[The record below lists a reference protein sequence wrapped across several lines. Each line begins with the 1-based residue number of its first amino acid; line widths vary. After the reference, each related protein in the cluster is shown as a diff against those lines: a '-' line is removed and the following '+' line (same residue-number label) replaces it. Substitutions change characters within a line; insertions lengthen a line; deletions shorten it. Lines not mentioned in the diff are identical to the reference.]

1 MKYIRV
7 QLTNLVRIK
16 KIVTCFTDEREMGF
30 VSGTES
36 HNFWEMVYVRRG
48 ALVYVADGKSE
59 RMTAGEV
66 IFHSPN
72 VIHTHKGDG
81 KTPPSFF
88 IVTFVCESPAMEAI
102 ADRRIRVPDELI
114 PLIDNT
120 IKERGACFTPRMYP
134 LTVRDD
140 AQIGSQQMIGSYLE
154 QFIIGI
160 LREEAKS
167 KQASFYTSHKEFE
180 AQLAEDVRT
189 YLEEH
194 LYDNVDLATLCE
206 HFHYGK
212 SRLSAIFRRVHGDS
226 IMHWYLCRKMEAAKQ
241 EIMAGEGSIADIA
254 ARLQFESP
262 QYFSRMFRRYTGMC
276 PRDFRA
282 EMSSTAVSNINKEY
296 DSIVHYSK
304 ESAPK

>member
-1 MKYIRV
+1 MRYIRV
-7 QLTNLVRIK
+7 QLTNLVRLK
-16 KIVTCFTDEREMGF
+16 KIVTCFTDERDVDF
-30 VSGTES
+30 ASGTES

-102 ADRRIRVPDELI
+102 ADRRLRVPEELV
-114 PLIDNT
+114 PLIEST
-120 IKERGACFTPRMYP
+120 IKERYDCFGPAIYP
-134 LTVRDD
+134 LTVQEN
-140 AQIGSQQMIGSYLE
+140 AKIGGLQMIGSYLE

-160 LREEAKS
+160 LREEEKT
-167 KQASFYTSHKEFE
+167 KKASFYTSHKEFE
-180 AQLAEDVRT
+180 KQLAEDVRA

-194 LYDNVDLATLCE
+194 LYDNVDLSQLCE
-206 HFHYGK
+206 QFHYGK
-212 SRLSAIFRRVHGDS
+212 SRLSAIFGRVYGDS
-226 IMHWYLCRKMEAAKQ
+226 IMHWYMVRKMEAAKQ
-241 EIMAGEGSIADIA
+241 EILAGEGSIADVS

-282 EMSSTAVSNINKEY
+282 EMGPAATSNKEEY
-296 DSIVHYSK
+296 ESIVRYGKQDVSK
-304 ESAPK
+304 